1 MCQIYNAL
9 HFIISQTLSSNEVS
23 VMINEG
29 VCRGEVERMHLQG
42 YCQEV
47 MNKGFFIINL
57 ELTLGK
63 KSVAVRSMT
72 SSVLF
77 CYLHKNCVVFL
88 SKGNP

>member
-47 MNKGFFIINL
+47 MNKGF
-57 ELTLGK
+57 
-63 KSVAVRSMT
+63 SV
-72 SSVLF
+72 
-77 CYLHKNCVVFL
+77 
-88 SKGNP
+88 

>member
-47 MNKGFFIINL
+47 MKKGF
-57 ELTLGK
+57 
-63 KSVAVRSMT
+63 
-72 SSVLF
+72 SVLF
-77 CYLHKNCVVFL
+77 CYLHKNCVVFCRKATL
-88 SKGNP
+88 DQQALRKFSEAAQVK